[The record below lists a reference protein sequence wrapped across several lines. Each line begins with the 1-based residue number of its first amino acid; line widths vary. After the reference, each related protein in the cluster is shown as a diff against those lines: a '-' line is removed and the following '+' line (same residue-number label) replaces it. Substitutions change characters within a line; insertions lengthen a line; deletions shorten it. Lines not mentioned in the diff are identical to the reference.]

1 VAPAEQWRYTDDD
14 GVQRLVDAAEL
25 RAALADGRLKPGT
38 LVWRRGMKHW
48 LPAASVSELSS
59 ASQMGGQRPATPGAR
74 IGLVAAPTPSIPP
87 PARTG
92 HTLGPRIG
100 ADSSGMPENMVN
112 IDALRSRSERR
123 RKETSPGFGAPDNP
137 ESVTM
142 PRAGS
147 ASTGAG
153 PEAGGPLPP
162 PPRVPTM
169 GGPSPSAADADR
181 PKKRERRTTKIGGLW
196 LNDEQRRDEET
207 TTTMVRDEIAPPK
220 AEAAEAPKPASADDG
235 GKPRGLRMPAAP
247 QVNRGLTPSVPPLAR
262 SLTPPASGGG
272 AGTRPSKPPPPK
284 HSRGGARPAE
294 AASGGGS
301 PAPSAVAPKAG
312 ESGGKGPRSIPP
324 PAPQHRGRKGDEG
337 RAAATPEPAAAQP
350 SGAAAG
356 EAAAGAS
363 PMLSARAI
371 ASRSGAEASAMVMGA
386 ATEPAATAGP
396 KRPTL
401 ETQKLPNRPPPTA
414 ELPVQSEE
422 LTAPAPPM
430 PILTAQAPLSPSA
443 AAPEPTPQPAP
454 RPAPEPAPAPIVP
467 GVDAAP
473 DARPTVRRLP
483 ELVGGDADAS
493 AQTTPGGLH
502 PPWAPTGELG
512 AETPAP
518 SPPRDSWPRVPS
530 PAGRSA
536 SLTVRLSA
544 LVGTA
549 VVVGL
554 LLASSFLVGRLT
566 APAQAGIANVVRART
581 GFATVPLFART
592 NASQPQGPRPC
603 LMLRAPARWAE
614 AASKSIPFEMLPT
627 PNGKLAIGY
636 AIGSKQVQ
644 GLIVDPDT
652 GIIEEQYNPDPGKAE
667 LSRIVPLVEEEGKI
681 RFAETRAEQAGVR
694 NGVWVSEPKPFIVGF
709 KDDAV
714 VALEKPDA
722 EPRVLWKL
730 DPPGKPDA
738 LRAMPVGGKGVAIA
752 YRNDNRSWFG
762 WLGADGSV
770 GIAGAQVGNAS
781 VESGKPMI
789 AQNGETVSLV
799 YTDRAS
805 KEEPAAIRWAKAPAG
820 SALAE
825 PTTVELPPGGP
836 GGDAIAPAVAG
847 LSGGRWVL
855 MWTEGPKGA
864 QKVLRAQ
871 TYGRDGQRIGE
882 ALQVSPATGSF
893 GQGTVGVKGESA
905 AVVFLLRRDGFPVRF
920 ELWGTV
926 LQCQ

>member
-1 VAPAEQWRYTDDD
+1 MAPAEQWRYTDDD
-14 GVQRLVDAAEL
+14 GVQRLVDAEEL

-59 ASQMGGQRPATPGAR
+59 GPQASVMRPASPGAR

-92 HTLGPRIG
+92 HTLGPRVG
-100 ADSSGMPENMVN
+100 AAGAGMPENMVN

-123 RKETSPGFGAPDNP
+123 RKETSPGFANPDSP

-142 PRAGS
+142 PRLGES
-147 ASTGAG
+147 SSGAG

-169 GGPSPSAADADR
+169 SGPTASAAGADR

-207 TTTMVRDEIAPPK
+207 TTTMVRDEIAAPK
-220 AEAAEAPKPASADDG
+220 AEAAEAPKPASADEG
-235 GKPRGLRMPAAP
+235 SKPRGLRMPAAP
-247 QVNRGLTPSVPPLAR
+247 QVNRGLSPSVPPLAR

-284 HSRGGARPAE
+284 HSKGGARADE
-294 AASGGGS
+294 AAAGGGS
-301 PAPSAVAPKAG
+301 PAPSAVAAKAG

-324 PAPQHRGRKGDEG
+324 PAPQRHRGRKADEG
-337 RAAATPEPAAAQP
+337 KAAATPEPAAAQP
-350 SGAAAG
+350 SGAAGAG
-356 EAAAGAS
+356 PATAAS
-363 PMLSARAI
+363 PMLSARAL
-371 ASRSGAEASAMVMGA
+371 AGRSGAEASATVMGA
-386 ATEPAATAGP
+386 ATEPAAMAGH
-396 KRPTL
+396 KRPSL

-414 ELPVQSEE
+414 ELPVHPSE

-430 PILTAQAPLSPSA
+430 PILTAKAPVSSSA
-443 AAPEPTPQPAP
+443 AAPQPAP
-454 RPAPEPAPAPIVP
+454 QPAPEPAPPPAEA
-467 GVDAAP
+467 GTDAAP

-483 ELVGGDADAS
+483 ELIGSDPDAS
-493 AQTTPGGLH
+493 APTTPGGLH
-502 PPWAPTGELG
+502 PPWAPTGELSG
-512 AETPAP
+512 DAP
-518 SPPRDSWPRVPS
+518 EPSAPRDSWPRVPP

-544 LVGTA
+544 LIGTA

-566 APAQAGIANVVRART
+566 APAQAGMANLIRART

-592 NASQPQGPRPC
+592 NASPPQGPRPC

-627 PNGKLAIGY
+627 PRGKLAIGY

-652 GIIEEQYNPDPGKAE
+652 GIIEEQYNPDPGKVE
-667 LSRIVPLVEEEGKI
+667 LSRIVPLVEDEGKI
-681 RFAETRAEQAGVR
+681 RFAETRVEQAGVR
-694 NGVWVSEPKPFIVGF
+694 NSVWVSAPKPFIVGF

-714 VALEKPDA
+714 VALERPDA

-738 LRAMPVGGKGVAIA
+738 LRAVPVGGKGAAIA

-762 WLGADGSV
+762 WLGADGGV
-770 GIAGAQVGNAS
+770 AIPAAQVGSAS
-781 VESGKPMI
+781 VESGKPML
-789 AQNGETVSLV
+789 AQNGEAVSLV
-799 YTDRAS
+799 YTNRAS
-805 KEEPAAIRWAKAPAG
+805 KEEPAAIRWAKGPAG
-820 SALAE
+820 SALGE
-825 PTTVELPPGGP
+825 PITVELPPGGP

-855 MWTEGPKGA
+855 MWTEGAKGA

-882 ALQVSPATGSF
+882 SLQVSPGSGSF

-905 AVVFLLRRDGFPVRF
+905 AVVFLLQQRVGYQVRY